1 MSWKPYPGYRAT
13 GAAWLPEVPED
24 WAVVALRWL
33 SRRYAGGTPDRS
45 NSAYWEDGDIPWL
58 NSGAVNDRYIT
69 EPSEFITREGYLGS
83 SAKWVPKGA
92 LVMAL
97 AGQGKTKG
105 MVARLGI
112 DATCNQS
119 MAAIVPNRRI
129 EARYL
134 YWWLT
139 SNYFNVRNMAGGEAR
154 DGLNLELLG
163 DIACPVP
170 SGDEQQAIAD
180 FLDRETA
187 NIDTLV
193 AKKRALIERLK
204 EKRSALISH
213 AVTKGLPLEAAR
225 AAGLDPYPRLKPS
238 GIDWLPDVPKHWETV
253 KLRRRAKRIQTGTT
267 PPTSEERYYEEGTL
281 PWYGPGSFDD
291 NVVLARPVK
300 MLNFSALEDG
310 FARIFAPGATL
321 VVTIGATLGK
331 VSSLRKPGSCNQQI
345 TGIEFAPTVHARFAT
360 YQLKR
365 LEVMLRSIAPS
376 ATLPILDQEEIAD
389 LWLMLPTIEEQ
400 LAIASFLDRM
410 TASADHMIERIDS
423 AIERVQEYRTALI
436 IAAVTGQIDVRTGG
450 K

>member
-1 MSWKPYPGYRAT
+1 MSGKPYPSYRAT

-119 MAAIVPNRRI
+119 MAAIVPNSRI
-129 EARYL
+129 DARYL

-139 SNYFNVRNMAGGEAR
+139 ANYFNIRNMAGGEAR

-170 SGDEQQAIAD
+170 KGDEQQAIAD

-187 NIDTLV
+187 QIDALV
-193 AKKRALIERLK
+193 AKKQTLVERLK
-204 EKRSALISH
+204 EKRGALISR
-213 AVTKGLPLEAAR
+213 AVTQGMPEAAGDTGR
-225 AAGLDPYPRLKPS
+225 GPYPPHQFS
-238 GIDWLPDVPKHWETV
+238 DIDWLADVPKHWDTV

-267 PPTSEERYYEEGTL
+267 PPTSEERYYDEGTL

-291 NVVLARPVK
+291 SVVLTRPVK

-310 FARIFAPGATL
+310 VARIFAPGATL

-331 VSSLRKPGSCNQQI
+331 VSSLREPGSCNQQI
-345 TGIEFAPTVHARFAT
+345 TGIEFDPKVHARFGT

-365 LEVMLRSIAPS
+365 LEVVLRSIAPS
-376 ATLPILDQEEIAD
+376 ATLPILDREEIAN
-389 LWLMLPTIEEQ
+389 LWLVLPAIEEQ

-410 TASADHMIERIDS
+410 TAGVDKMIEKIHA

-436 IAAVTGQIDVRTGG
+436 LAGVTGQIDVRKVGR
-450 K
+450 